1 MLKKR
6 LIFSLLYSEGYFLQ
20 SRNFNLQKVG
30 NIDWLKNNY
39 NFKNIS
45 PYIDELIVL
54 DVSRKD
60 RNKAVFLQNV
70 LLKVEKVGG
79 DTGTLTEVQL

>member
-45 PYIDELIVL
+45 PYIDGSMQKSKFE
-54 DVSRKD
+54 SS
-60 RNKAVFLQNV
+60 NF
-70 LLKVEKVGG
+70 
-79 DTGTLTEVQL
+79 

>member
-6 LIFSLLYSEGYFLQ
+6 LIFTLLYSEGFFCQ

-30 NIDWLKNNY
+30 DANWLKNNY

-45 PYIDELIVL
+45 YFIDELIIL
-54 DVSRKD
+54 DVTRKKKIKS
-60 RNKAVFLQNV
+60 NF
-70 LLKVEKVGG
+70 
-79 DTGTLTEVQL
+79 